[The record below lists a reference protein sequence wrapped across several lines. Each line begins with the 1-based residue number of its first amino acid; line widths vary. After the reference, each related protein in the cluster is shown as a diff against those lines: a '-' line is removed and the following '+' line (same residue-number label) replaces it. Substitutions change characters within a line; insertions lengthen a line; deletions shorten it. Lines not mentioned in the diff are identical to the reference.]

1 MKKLLLSAALL
12 IVLPLGSAYAVGM
25 DDLTMQVIETNDSK
39 ELMHNV
45 EIPDSD
51 KPNLHEAKHEEEDV
65 SHDATEAV
73 EDASHE
79 AAEDAKEAAHEAA
92 ENTKEDTK
100 NANEHPEVM
109 P

>member
-1 MKKLLLSAALL
+1 MNKLLLSTALSTALL
-12 IVLPLGSAYAVGM
+12 IVLPLSSAYAAGM

-51 KPNLHEAKHEEEDV
+51 KPNLHEAKHGEEDV

-79 AAEDAKEAAHEAA
+79 AAEDAKEDKKDA
-92 ENTKEDTK
+92 D
-100 NANEHPEVM
+100 EHPEVM
-109 P
+109 PLKV

>member
-12 IVLPLGSAYAVGM
+12 IVLPLSSAYAAGM

-51 KPNLHEAKHEEEDV
+51 K
-65 SHDATEAV
+65 S
-73 EDASHE
+73 SMS
-79 AAEDAKEAAHEAA
+79 AAYAEPRGRTISNAAD
-92 ENTKEDTK
+92 N
-100 NANEHPEVM
+100 NNFFILILLLVVNQF
-109 P
+109 